1 MKRLESLYK
10 GLLSS
15 IWNGINL
22 NRLVRC
28 LRTDDLE
35 CYLFDLLARSIK
47 LTVGEIGT
55 NKESRRNIFENFA
68 RDTYEQ
74 FAREQGKNN
83 SRSRYSERVNV
94 DNDDLTKE
102 YETLGFKNIQKPP
115 DEAQIKRNYKRMAL
129 KFHPDMNTG
138 IDTSALFNSI
148 SNAYEKVCIVP
159 SSLKVSRKIYLVT
172 IFSFFFSYFSLL
184 LCSSYSSLFS
194 SSLLTFTFALEFSEA
209 IVENFLTLSR
219 DFTRVPSK

>member
-148 SNAYEKVCIVP
+148 SNAYEKVCRVRKFSTMASEN
-159 SSLKVSRKIYLVT
+159 SSANVNVSREEEKSDEYEEHKSNEKEEKKNEKIVT
-172 IFSFFFSYFSLL
+172 RYIFRD
-184 LCSSYSSLFS
+184 
-194 SSLLTFTFALEFSEA
+194 TFNDDGT
-209 IVENFLTLSR
+209 ISR